1 MQKLTWLVL
10 AAALLGGAG
19 EAGAQDSKTQT
30 ARPGFLG
37 IRYDESLVVVNG
49 RRDPSNVVVRDVSE
63 NSPADRAGIR
73 AGDEIVRINGL
84 DARNGK
90 FSAIARTLVEGDTVR
105 LRVKRDDRERDY
117 TIVAAARPAGYGILS
132 ERIMISPD
140 SLRERVKI
148 YLDSAR
154 IHLDSLKLPRVWV
167 SPGDSAFD
175 VRIERFGNLF
185 GDSAFF
191 KADSA
196 GFYTFRLGPGHD
208 VTRFEGDFG
217 PGMIVRSM
225 ELGRRSVAG
234 AEFTELDP
242 AMQPYFKTDRG
253 VLTLRVIAGTP
264 AARAGLQAG
273 DVIVKANDQQVGNVS
288 QLRRILLTRPER
300 VKLEILRQ
308 GATRTLELQTRGTS
322 PDN

>member
-1 MQKLTWLVL
+1 MRKFTWLVL
-10 AAALLGGAG
+10 AAALLGGAA
-19 EAGAQDSKTQT
+19 EAGAQEKSQT
-30 ARPGFLG
+30 ARPGFIG
-37 IRYDESLVVVNG
+37 IRYDESLIVVNG
-49 RRDPSNVVVRDVSE
+49 RRDPSKVIVRDVSE
-63 NSPADRAGIR
+63 NSPAERAGLR

-105 LRVKRDDRERDY
+105 LRVKRGDSERDY
-117 TIVAAARPAGYGILS
+117 TVVAAARPHGYGVLAD
-132 ERIMISPD
+132 RIMISPD

-154 IHLDSLKLPRVWV
+154 IHLDSLKFPGVWV
-167 SPGDSAFD
+167 TPSDSAFS

-191 KADSA
+191 KADS
-196 GFYTFRLGPGHD
+196 GGVYTFRLGPGHD
-208 VTRFEGDFG
+208 MMQFEGDFG

-253 VLTLRVIAGTP
+253 VLTLRVINGTP

-273 DVIVKANDQQVGNVS
+273 DVIVKANDQAISNVS
-288 QLRRILLTRPER
+288 ELRRILLAKPDR

-308 GATRTLELQTRGTS
+308 GSARTLELQTKGSASER
-322 PDN
+322 